1 MKQQKIIYQTQ
12 PTKIVFGLFFR
23 SIIKSGVSNFF
34 SGKKKKKTSHHIT
47 LVVSYDAALYFSVL
61 LFYCSTK
68 LQFAKISFTQECF
81 PKRGAC
87 HLQILATGCIAV
99 SLLAALFYNNSS
111 SIQSVNSHHL
121 KKKNSFTE
129 CWTYQYKNENILEIA

>member
-23 SIIKSGVSNFF
+23 SIIKSGVSKFF
-34 SGKKKKKTSHHIT
+34 SGKKRELLIIAPQS
-47 LVVSYDAALYFSVL
+47 LQCDAALYFSVL

-87 HLQILATGCIAV
+87 HLQILATGCFAL
-99 SLLAALFYNNSS
+99 SLASS
-111 SIQSVNSHHL
+111 TFLQQFKLNL
-121 KKKNSFTE
+121 E
-129 CWTYQYKNENILEIA
+129 CKLSPFEKISTVLLSAMQYKNENILEIA